1 MKTDGMNR
9 MDALKLLA
17 LDEED
22 LGVVSAHVQDAVFK
36 VAGTAYDAR
45 RRQFTLVVNR
55 FVWEK
60 AEGKRRSF
68 ERRRAVLLFKC
79 VSAVRSLGFDRTDM
93 EAVLDLLALR
103 FDVKGRGRT
112 ARSSSCSRARHRSRS
127 MWSASRCSLPIPA
140 APGRRHS
147 SRATPRAPEHS
158 D

>member
-103 FDVKGRGRT
+103 FDVKGEGPEGTIELVLAGEASIALDVECIEVQFADTGGAWET
-112 ARSSSCSRARHRSRS
+112 AFKPRH
-127 MWSASRCSLPIPA
+127 
-140 APGRRHS
+140 
-147 SRATPRAPEHS
+147 PEGA
-158 D
+158 

>member
-36 VAGTAYDAR
+36 VAGIAYDAR

-55 FVWEK
+55 FAWEK
-60 AEGKRRSF
+60 AEGKRRGF

-103 FDVKGRGRT
+103 FDVKGQGPEGTIELVLAGEASIALDVECIEVQLADTGGAWET
-112 ARSSSCSRARHRSRS
+112 AFKPRH
-127 MWSASRCSLPIPA
+127 
-140 APGRRHS
+140 
-147 SRATPRAPEHS
+147 PEGA
-158 D
+158 